1 MPRSPRVAYF
11 CMEFGLHESFPIY
24 SGGLGV
30 LAGDFI
36 KSARDLKLPVVAVGL
51 RWARGAGVQHLGP
64 DGQPTEEYQEYE
76 HGFLSDTG
84 VRVRVRVGGK
94 EVQCSVQVTERFGHV
109 PLYLIEPMRDED
121 RWITRRLYE
130 AGSDVRIAQEML
142 LGIGGL
148 RALNWL
154 GIPIAT
160 YHFNEGHA
168 VFAGIEMLA
177 EQMAGGRTFP
187 DAWAHTRERI
197 VFTTHT
203 PVKAGNE
210 EHALADLRRMH
221 ACVELSDAE
230 MRLFG
235 GDPFNMTVAGLRLSR
250 RANAVSQLHGV
261 TARAMWAH
269 VAEAAPIVAVT
280 NGVHAPTWQAP
291 SIRAAA
297 ADPGR
302 LWAAH
307 LELKR
312 ALIAAIEART
322 GVRLDP
328 ESMLIGFAR
337 RAAAYKRPDLIV
349 RDEARLARLLER
361 HPVNL
366 VFAGKAHADDPIGRG
381 IVARLVQAARRHPGR
396 IAFIENHDMEVA
408 RLLTRGSDVWL
419 NNPTRPLEASG
430 TSGMKAGLNG
440 GLNLSILDGWWP
452 EACRHGE
459 NGWAIGDEG
468 SGDDARDLESLYHAL
483 EGEVLPAWA
492 DRARWTGMMRAAIA
506 TMEAGFTADRMVR
519 EYFEKVYSTGAAE
532 AVRPVPVA

>member
-1 MPRSPRVAYF
+1 
-11 CMEFGLHESFPIY
+11 MEFGLHESFPIY

-51 RWARGAGVQHLGP
+51 RWARGSGIQHIGP
-64 DGQPTEEYQEYE
+64 DGQPTHEYQEYE

-84 VRVRVRVGGK
+84 VRVRVRVGGR

-121 RWITRRLYE
+121 RWITRWLYE
-130 AGSDVRIAQEML
+130 AGTDVRIAQEML

-154 GIPIAT
+154 GIPIST

-177 EQMAGGRTFP
+177 EAMAGGRIFP
-187 DAWAHTRERI
+187 DAWARTRERI

-210 EHALADLRRMH
+210 EHALSDLRRMH

-230 MRLFG
+230 MRIFG

-297 ADPGR
+297 DDPGR

-307 LELKR
+307 VELKR

-322 GVRLDP
+322 GVGMDP

-349 RDEARLARLLER
+349 RDEQRLAGLLER
-361 HPVNL
+361 HPVSL
-366 VFAGKAHADDPIGRG
+366 VFAGKAHADDPIGKG
-381 IVARLVQAARRHPGR
+381 IVARVVQAARRHPGR
-396 IAFIENHDMEVA
+396 IAFVENYNIELA
-408 RLLTRGSDVWL
+408 RLLTRGCDVWL
-419 NNPTRPLEASG
+419 SNPTRPLEASG

-468 SGDDARDLESLYHAL
+468 SGDDARDLESLYHVL

-506 TMEAGFTADRMVR
+506 TIEAGFTSDRMVR

-532 AVRPVPVA
+532 AAHAVPVA